1 MNGRIEKINGLFAI
15 TDIITKDVIFLRTV
29 IASLFLL
36 ISLLIAKSVMEGGS
50 EWWVTGIF
58 LFISFILIFYLVTL
72 FKRKRGIHLIGF
84 QLNEDLLQEGT
95 LIADSPSIR
104 KIVGDRKSGKLNKS
118 QIIPVKWKAFLAK
131 TSLENEKP
139 LRAVVSISNQK
150 RFQTDYLV
158 DWHISKI
165 ELFKTD
171 NLLYAGSM
179 SPECDDL
186 CIVSNNQSVFPF
198 TDDGKNEGRRL
209 LNQIL
214 LVGEK
219 LIEFGAAG
227 PEHVILKIIPAKSSF
242 TRSAMF
248 GAIGVAFASF
258 RDESKKK
265 KMRKELE
272 EGKLTIINKEV
283 DKELF
288 DLIDKFNWE
297 VTI

>member
-1 MNGRIEKINGLFAI
+1 MNGGIEKINGLFAV
-15 TDIITKDVIFLRTV
+15 TDIITKDVIFLRSV

-36 ISLLIAKSVMEGGS
+36 ISILIANSVTKSGS

-58 LFISFILIFYLVTL
+58 LFISCILILYLITL
-72 FKRKRGIHLIGF
+72 FKRKKGIHLIGF
-84 QLNEDLLQEGT
+84 QLNEGLLQEGT
-95 LIADSPSIR
+95 IIADSPSIS
-104 KIVGDRKSGKLNKS
+104 KIIGDRKSGKLNKS
-118 QIIPVKWKAFLAK
+118 QIFPVKWKAFLAK
-131 TSLENEKP
+131 TSLENEIP
-139 LRAVVSISNQK
+139 LRAIVSISNQK

-171 NLLYAGSM
+171 KLLYAGSM

-186 CIVSNNQSVFPF
+186 CIVSNNQAVFPF
-198 TDDGKNEGRRL
+198 INDGKDEGQRL
-209 LNQIL
+209 LKQIL
-214 LVGEK
+214 FVGEK
-219 LIEFGAAG
+219 LIEFGAVG
-227 PEHVILKIIPAKSSF
+227 SEHVILKIIPAKSSF

-248 GAIGVAFASF
+248 GAIGVAFSSI

-272 EGKLTIINKEV
+272 EGRLTIINKEV

-288 DLIDKFNWE
+288 DLIEKFNWE